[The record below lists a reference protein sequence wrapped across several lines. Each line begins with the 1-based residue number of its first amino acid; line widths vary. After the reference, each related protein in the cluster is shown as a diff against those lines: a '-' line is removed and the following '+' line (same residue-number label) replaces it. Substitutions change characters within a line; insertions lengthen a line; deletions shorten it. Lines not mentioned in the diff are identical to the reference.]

1 MPLELFVNKDLGFID
16 VRSYG
21 VVTRK
26 DLFSAL
32 ELSNALRVESNINK
46 VLVDTS
52 EEKELPTVLDLDN
65 FGSSIPRSVKTAI
78 IITNEQPTVLRSRFI
93 VNIASVKGAHI
104 DMFSTREDAL
114 KWLNSSD

>member
-1 MPLELFVNKDLGFID
+1 MPVELFVNKDLGVID

-21 VVTRK
+21 IVTRK

-32 ELSNALRVESNINK
+32 ELSNALRVKSNINK
-46 VLVDTS
+46 VVVDTS
-52 EEKELPTVLDLDN
+52 EEKELPTVLDLDD

-78 IITNEQPTVLRSRFI
+78 IITDEQPMAMRSRFF
-93 VNIASVKGAHI
+93 VNIASVKGANI

-114 KWLNSSD
+114 KWLNS

>member
-1 MPLELFVNKDLGFID
+1 MPVELFVNKDLGVIE

-46 VLVDTS
+46 VIVDTS
-52 EEKELPTVLDLDN
+52 EEKGLPNILDLDD
-65 FGSSIPRSVKTAI
+65 FGSSIPRSVKAAI
-78 IITNEQPTVLRSRFI
+78 IITNEQSMAMRSRFI

-114 KWLNSSD
+114 KWLNS